1 MQDLHITQSTELFT
15 GPTCKNTHWCK
26 IKVALINTYYTYQH
40 QLLSLKK
47 NMLKTEWMFE
57 LFWRRRVT
65 ACNKITDAGVCKE
78 HSGSTR
84 ILFQEATETQ
94 KADFTDQVKILTGR
108 HLCVCVISNSRK
120 LLLTR
125 VWSCVC
131 AGAWVPRRC
140 HKPSVEESRAPGSWI
155 LQSGSFGGNP
165 SHPPGRQRR
174 EIKHLSVTA
183 SDHWRAVIPF
193 HCAYCT
199 QDSAVSSS
207 TESSS
212 FFGWLAA
219 LNYWLAITDFPSY
232 LTIFCPH
239 RFCSS

>member
-108 HLCVCVISNSRK
+108 HLRVCVWYRIAENCF
-120 LLLTR
+120 LP
-125 VWSCVC
+125 VC
-131 AGAWVPRRC
+131 EVVFVQV
-140 HKPSVEESRAPGSWI
+140 HESRGDVT
-155 LQSGSFGGNP
+155 
-165 SHPPGRQRR
+165 SHPLKNQGLRG
-174 EIKHLSVTA
+174 H
-183 SDHWRAVIPF
+183 
-193 HCAYCT
+193 
-199 QDSAVSSS
+199 
-207 TESSS
+207 
-212 FFGWLAA
+212 G
-219 LNYWLAITDFPSY
+219 
-232 LTIFCPH
+232 
-239 RFCSS
+239 FCSPAASEVTLHIPLEDRGEK